1 MNNYL
6 ITAGNSPLGYEIA
19 KYLSKENKV
28 VITTRRK
35 EYKLLENVLAI
46 CEIDLLNPTDLE
58 IMASRVRDIFHTPF
72 TLINCS
78 GNYEDGQE
86 PFLKTS
92 IEKGNYI
99 MQANYT
105 TVYNAIHTVL
115 PIMIE
120 NGGGNLITFSCHSVR
135 YNYPWMLPFSAAKG
149 ALEALVV
156 GLSNEFAKDN
166 IVANTFSLSTVD
178 TEHERQ
184 IKPYGDHKNWLKPKK
199 IAVIIEDL
207 INSNS
212 YYLNG
217 NVIKLFKYSDSFF
230 HQSYFERIKR

>member
-19 KYLSKENKV
+19 KYLSKENNV
-28 VITTRRK
+28 VVTSRGK
-35 EYKLLENVLAI
+35 EYDLLDNVTSI
-46 CEIDLLNPTDLE
+46 CGIDLLSPTDLNRLATR
-58 IMASRVRDIFHTPF
+58 IKDIFKSPF

-78 GNYEDGQE
+78 GNYQDGQE
-86 PFLKTS
+86 PFLETS
-92 IEKGNYI
+92 IDKGYYI

-105 TVYNAIHTVL
+105 TVYNAIHSVL
-115 PIMIE
+115 PIMIA
-120 NGGGNLITFSCHSVR
+120 NGGGNLISFSCHSVR
-135 YNYPWMLPFSAAKG
+135 YNYPLMLPFSAAK
-149 ALEALVV
+149 AAFEALTA
-156 GLSNEFAKDN
+156 GLSNEFSKDN

-178 TEHERQ
+178 TEHERK
-184 IKPYGDHKNWLKPKK
+184 IKPYGDHKNWLKPQK

>member
-6 ITAGNSPLGYEIA
+6 ITAGNSPLGFEIA

-28 VITTRRK
+28 IVTTRRDT
-35 EYKLLENVLAI
+35 YDLLENVISI
-46 CEIDLLNPTDLE
+46 CNIDLLKSQDLKRLSE
-58 IMASRVRDIFHTPF
+58 QVSLNFEEPF

-78 GNYEDGQE
+78 GNYQDGQE
-86 PFLKTS
+86 PFLETS
-92 IEKGNYI
+92 IEKGDYI
-99 MQANYT
+99 MQSNYT
-105 TVYNAIHTVL
+105 TVYNAIHTLL
-115 PIMIE
+115 PIMIK
-120 NGGGNLITFSCHSVR
+120 NGGGNIISFSCHSVR
-135 YNYPWMLPFSAAKG
+135 YNYPWMLPFSAAKA
-149 ALEALVV
+149 ALEALTV

-184 IKPYGDHKNWLKPKK
+184 IKPYGDHKNWLKPQK

-207 INSNS
+207 VNSNS

-217 NVIKLFKYSDSFF
+217 NAIKLFKYSDSFF